1 MSSADAVS
9 IANRSFN
16 FLTKLFK
23 NLGNLLLLIVLNV
36 IPVVNFIVL
45 GYFSRVLKHDLE
57 EPPELRAEEIGGM
70 FVDGLKVFLAV
81 LLFAIVP
88 LLIFLAL
95 AGPAIFLVILQGGPL
110 QPFLLP
116 AVAAGAVAA
125 AVLVALAIFFFAL
138 PQLAIMIRTDNFGK
152 LFAFGEGWSLIQAFG
167 LGNYILLF
175 AILLGFDL
183 IVTAVLQVIPYVG
196 SAIAGVFTEAFA
208 FKALS
213 YLVNLKYPVPPPPA
227 R

>member
-23 NLGNLLLLIVLNV
+23 NIGNLLLLIVLNV

-45 GYFSRVLKHDLE
+45 GYFSRVLRHDLE

-88 LLIFLAL
+88 LLIFFAL
-95 AGPAIFLVILQGGPL
+95 AGPALLAILWGGPW
-110 QPFLLP
+110 PFLFP
-116 AVAAGAVAA
+116 AAAAGAVAA

-138 PQLAIMIRTDNFGK
+138 PQLAIMIRTDDFGK

-175 AILLGFDL
+175 VILLGFNTV
-183 IVTAVLQVIPYVG
+183 VTAVLQVIPYVG
-196 SAIAGVFTEAFA
+196 SAIAGVLTEAFA

>member
-45 GYFSRVLKHDLE
+45 GYFSRVLRRDLE

-95 AGPAIFLVILQGGPL
+95 AGPAIFLAILQGGLL

-116 AVAAGAVAA
+116 AVAAGAVA

-175 AILLGFDL
+175 AILLGFNL
-183 IVTAVLQVIPYVG
+183 VVTAVLGVIPYVG
-196 SAIAGVFTEAFA
+196 SAIAGVFAEAFA